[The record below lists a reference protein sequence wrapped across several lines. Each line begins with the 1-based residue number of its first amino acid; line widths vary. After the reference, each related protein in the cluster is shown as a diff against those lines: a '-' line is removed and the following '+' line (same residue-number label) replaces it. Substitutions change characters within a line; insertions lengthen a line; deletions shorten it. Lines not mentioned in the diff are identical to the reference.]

1 MSKPKQIAAWVA
13 IIGGGVG
20 FFFFSQFLVDFMR

>member
-1 MSKPKQIAAWVA
+1 MAKKQTIAIWVA

-20 FFFFSQFLVDFMR
+20 FFFAYGYAAELMR